1 MTIIPAAQNL
11 LLTSTHPNHVEN
23 TEKTQKFR
31 LVPKDST
38 RLILSSHSDYVVRN
52 KLLKD
57 CTFGGL
63 GVAGNSVMRPRQELG
78 GVTCKHG

>member
-1 MTIIPAAQNL
+1 MTMIPAAQKL
-11 LLTSTHPNHVEN
+11 LLTSTHPNHIEN
-23 TEKTQKFR
+23 TEKIQKFR

-38 RLILSSHSDYVVRN
+38 RLILSSHSDCVVRN

-63 GVAGNSVMRPRQELG
+63 GNSVMRPRQELG